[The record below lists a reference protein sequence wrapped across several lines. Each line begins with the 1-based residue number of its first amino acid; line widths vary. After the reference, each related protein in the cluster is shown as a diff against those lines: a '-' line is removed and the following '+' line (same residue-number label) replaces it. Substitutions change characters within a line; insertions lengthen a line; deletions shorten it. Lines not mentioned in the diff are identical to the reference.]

1 MSIHSCFC
9 SRIDHTSLP
18 TVKSTGRAD
27 RWRLSKQSPLVSSYQ
42 LAESGFTVP
51 WRVLLLPTQTTPHRR
66 EPLSRPSFSS
76 SLSGRSFL
84 LHPGSCC
91 LYLFPAQDGE
101 TDSESTRPRW
111 PVLLDHG
118 RAEPRFLISSLVMW
132 FLRVVAVQLQHADG
146 FPFPPVFF
154 CNEALLF
161 TYLPIDRRASELLGV
176 ISESHGGGCECVC
189 ECVWVL
195 GRGE

>member
-1 MSIHSCFC
+1 MPIMSIHSCFC

-101 TDSESTRPRW
+101 TDSDRESTRPRW

-118 RAEPRFLISSLVMW
+118 RAGPRFLISSLVM
-132 FLRVVAVQLQHADG
+132 
-146 FPFPPVFF
+146 
-154 CNEALLF
+154 
-161 TYLPIDRRASELLGV
+161 
-176 ISESHGGGCECVC
+176 
-189 ECVWVL
+189 
-195 GRGE
+195 